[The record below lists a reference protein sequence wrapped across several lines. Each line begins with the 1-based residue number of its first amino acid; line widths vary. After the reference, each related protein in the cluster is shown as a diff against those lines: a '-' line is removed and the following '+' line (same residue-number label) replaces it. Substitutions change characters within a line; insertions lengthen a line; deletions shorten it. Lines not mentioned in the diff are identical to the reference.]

1 MNVGRNLF
9 VAALVL
15 AASVAPAFAKQCY
28 ALDQRS
34 QARAYSRAVT
44 TEGGKTLWLAGETG
58 TPSANFDTQVKEIF
72 ANLDK
77 TIKANGGSGL
87 ADMVSMTVFI
97 TDTRLGDHFT
107 ELRKQTFKGC
117 YPASALITV
126 AGLAQ
131 PGLLIE
137 IQGMAIVGG
146 K

>member
-9 VAALVL
+9 VASLVL
-15 AASVAPAFAKQCY
+15 TLSIGPAFAKQCY
-28 ALDQRS
+28 APDQRA
-34 QARAYSRAVT
+34 QQRAYSRAVT

-58 TPSANFDTQVKEIF
+58 TPTANFDTQVKEIF

-77 TIKANGGSGL
+77 TIKASGGTGL

-107 ELRKQTFKGC
+107 ELRKQAFKGC

-131 PGLLIE
+131 QGLLIE

>member
-1 MNVGRNLF
+1 MLTAFKAIDDYLTFYCNTCDPGTGNAVD
-9 VAALVL
+9 AD
-15 AASVAPAFAKQCY
+15 SAPTY
-28 ALDQRS
+28 RIYED
-34 QARAYSRAVT
+34 
-44 TEGGKTLWLAGETG
+44 ETG
-58 TPSANFDTQVKEIF
+58 TPNASFDTQVKEIF

-87 ADMVSMTVFI
+87 ADMVNMTVFI

-107 ELRKQTFKGC
+107 ELRKAMFKGC

-131 PGLLIE
+131 QGLLIE
-137 IQGMAIVGG
+137 IQGIAVVGG